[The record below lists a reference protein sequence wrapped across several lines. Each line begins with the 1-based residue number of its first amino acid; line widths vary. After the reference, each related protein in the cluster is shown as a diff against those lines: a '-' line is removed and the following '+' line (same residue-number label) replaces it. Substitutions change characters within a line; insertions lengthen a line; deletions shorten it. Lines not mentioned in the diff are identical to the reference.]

1 MTPDGNPPDDTPVLD
16 ELLDQPSRTDPLH
29 PHMAAKAS
37 QAVIPDQER
46 LIAILTAL
54 VQHATAD
61 QALNPRTA
69 DQAVGEASQ
78 LLRKIGN
85 AASNKSEDR

>member
-1 MTPDGNPPDDTPVLD
+1 MTNHPTLRLKHEALD
-16 ELLDQPSRTDPLH
+16 QLLDQPSRVDPFH
-29 PHMAAKAS
+29 PHMTTKAS
-37 QAVIPDQER
+37 LAVIPDQER

-54 VQHATAD
+54 VQHATAG
-61 QALNPRTA
+61 QAMHPRTA